1 MEHGQI
7 LRSRY
12 QIIKFLG
19 SGGFGETH
27 LAQDVDLPG
36 NPKCV
41 VKHLKPKS
49 SEPEVLDE
57 AKKLFEIEAET
68 LYKFIKCYSFL
79 LTDKFCLLNNN
90 YSHKTLK
97 YKMSC
102 QIKKLPY
109 NDD

>member
-27 LAQDVDLPG
+27 LAQDLDLPG

-41 VKHLKPKS
+41 VKHLKLKS
-49 SEPEVLDE
+49 LEPEALDV
-57 AKKLFEIEAET
+57 AKKLFEREAET
-68 LYKFIKCYSFL
+68 LYKLGNAS
-79 LTDKFCLLNNN
+79 NQ
-90 YSHKTLK
+90 
-97 YKMSC
+97 MP
-102 QIKKLPY
+102 KLFGHFQEVK
-109 NDD
+109 

>member
-1 MEHGQI
+1 MQQRQI

-27 LAQDVDLPG
+27 LAQDLDLPV

-49 SEPEVLDE
+49 LEPEVLDE
-57 AKKLFEIEAET
+57 AKKLFERKAET
-68 LYKFIKCYSFL
+68 LYKLGNDS
-79 LTDKFCLLNNN
+79 N
-90 YSHKTLK
+90 
-97 YKMSC
+97 
-102 QIKKLPY
+102 QIQKIFGHFQEVK
-109 NDD
+109 

>member
-1 MEHGQI
+1 MEYGQI

-27 LAQDVDLPG
+27 LAQDVDLQG

-57 AKKLFEIEAET
+57 AKKLFEREAET
-68 LYKFIKCYSFL
+68 LYKLGKDS
-79 LTDKFCLLNNN
+79 NQ
-90 YSHKTLK
+90 
-97 YKMSC
+97 MP
-102 QIKKLPY
+102 KLFGHFQEVK
-109 NDD
+109 